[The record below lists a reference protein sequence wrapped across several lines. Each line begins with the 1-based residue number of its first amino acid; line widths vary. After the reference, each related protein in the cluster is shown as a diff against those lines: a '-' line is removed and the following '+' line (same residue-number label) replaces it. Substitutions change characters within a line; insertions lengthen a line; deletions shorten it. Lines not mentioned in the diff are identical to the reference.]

1 MLEADS
7 GFNAATKVFELKVVF
22 AGAVPGHLNLRF
34 VLKTQPSI
42 HPTKS
47 ITKLPSNVVSII
59 FCFPRRLRSSR
70 PQYIWSS
77 IKNLRR
83 SLKSQFKYVST

>member
-7 GFNAATKVFELKVVF
+7 GFNAATKVFELKVGF
-22 AGAVPGHLNLRF
+22 AGAVPWHLNLRF

-42 HPTKS
+42 HQTKS

-59 FCFPRRLRSSR
+59 FCFREDFVHPDRNTYGA
-70 PQYIWSS
+70 Q
-77 IKNLRR
+77 
-83 SLKSQFKYVST
+83 LKI